1 MRDEGGG
8 VGAPTV
14 RKEKPLILQ
23 KAVSLSAN
31 LFLEMRFLNPP
42 RVKLPFFWKILF
54 FEVSWSRWRHF
65 KVNIQAGYLRIE
77 SNEIEPTKFLIVAPC
92 SWFAG
97 GMINPYHLSSVSCLS
112 QRSYNKLTT
121 IVQYSGFTL

>member
-42 RVKLPFFWKILF
+42 RVKL
-54 FEVSWSRWRHF
+54 
-65 KVNIQAGYLRIE
+65 AGDFGR
-77 SNEIEPTKFLIVAPC
+77 SNLLKCHGPNVDI
-92 SWFAG
+92 
-97 GMINPYHLSSVSCLS
+97 MHM
-112 QRSYNKLTT
+112 
-121 IVQYSGFTL
+121 